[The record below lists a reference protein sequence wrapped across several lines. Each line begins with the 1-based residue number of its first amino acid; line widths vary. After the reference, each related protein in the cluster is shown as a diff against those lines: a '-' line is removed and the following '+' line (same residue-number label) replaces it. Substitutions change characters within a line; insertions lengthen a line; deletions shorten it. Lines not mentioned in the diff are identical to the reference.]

1 MQTVSFSSLSRPQGR
16 QNTHVAPRF
25 GDIPSTPPN
34 SPQLAPQVEHLNP
47 ASPVD
52 EYEKQA
58 VEEFEKALQDQ
69 QAQTLGFLKGVEQGI
84 DVIHKNAEWRHQFS
98 EAKALQGEDKENIF
112 DQLSSLYHLT
122 VARFKEA
129 CPPKDKAE
137 AKENKAEATADK
149 AAPTDKQ
156 ANKPASE
163 SAAQQQKPADAADQ
177 SAEPDEAELKPNPEA
192 FKHYQKVLNRYPA
205 LALMDKEMIPFDMGR
220 QAALSSKNPDKLM
233 KFVQQ
238 KRNTFNKIQQKIR
251 TKIENKQLKE
261 DKAAE
266 FQREQLRNSPAL
278 KTIRQELREQ
288 FKAGQ

>member
-1 MQTVSFSSLSRPQGR
+1 MQTVSFGSLSRPQVR
-16 QNTHVAPRF
+16 QNTHAVPRF

-34 SPQLAPQVEHLNP
+34 SPQLAPEVEQLNP

-58 VEEFEKALQDQ
+58 TEEFEKALQDQ
-69 QAQTLGFLKGVEQGI
+69 QAQTRSFLKGVEQGL

-98 EAKALQGEDKENIF
+98 EAKAVQGEDKENIF

-129 CPPKDKAE
+129 CPPK

-149 AAPTDKQ
+149 AAPTGTQ
-156 ANKPASE
+156 ANKQARE
-163 SAAQQQKPADAADQ
+163 SAAPQPKPADATDQ
-177 SAEPDEAELKPNPEA
+177 AAEPEEIELKPNPEA

-205 LALMDKEMIPFDMGR
+205 LALMDKEVIPFDMGR

-233 KFVQQ
+233 QFVQQ
-238 KRNTFNKIQQKIR
+238 KRNAFNKIQLKIR
-251 TKIENKQLKE
+251 TEIENKQLKE